1 MVARSA
7 DNEANGGLRF
17 ALERVSERV
26 DKIEHVAETAE
37 RAIDRH
43 VLECKAAYSDF
54 RRDMQDVSKQI
65 QILTDLTWKVIYIA
79 GPAFLIL
86 FAVQIL
92 GVERAFNIFDSIRQV
107 KSALP

>member
-1 MVARSA
+1 MVARATDS
-7 DNEANGGLRF
+7 EANGGLRF
-17 ALERVSERV
+17 ALERVSDRV
-26 DKIEHVAETAE
+26 DKIENVAETAE

-54 RRDMQDVSKQI
+54 RRDLQDVAKAVQT
-65 QILTDLTWKVIYIA
+65 QTELTWKVIYIA